1 MNMIKLLILED
12 NKYDAQL
19 LIEHLKRGTLTFE
32 YVVIEK
38 GSEIVDCI
46 NTNNPDIVL
55 SDFTLP
61 DTDGFSIIN
70 TVNRIDRHL
79 PVVIVTGS
87 IDEETA
93 VECIKAGASD
103 YILKENLVRLESAI
117 ISAIEKVKSQ
127 KWNEENNRLIQKS
140 EQIYRALFEEAAD
153 AIFIGD
159 YEGKFMMFNNSAI
172 SLTGFTQTELHDM
185 NMSELFA
192 DAQNMVLPLNYSDL
206 KKGISVLNER
216 LLVTKSG
223 DLIHVEMN
231 SQLLNAASFLCV
243 MRNISSRKKI
253 ESDIAEYQE
262 RLKSI
267 IEHSSNLFYAH
278 DIGGSFTYVSPQTAM
293 FFGCEP
299 DELIQKKELY
309 YPDCAVNKK
318 AKDHTKVA
326 IETGVAQSPFM
337 IELLKSDGT
346 KKWAEVHEAPVEKD
360 GKVTGVVG
368 ALVDITNWKL
378 TSERLIAS
386 EEKFRRLFEDAPDG
400 ILHVDIKGNV
410 LDCNTAFCS
419 LIGKAKTKIVGL
431 HIADVCE
438 SHELSLYSDNF
449 EKLKK
454 YSNITSEVPIISG
467 SGIPI
472 YTRRNASA
480 MYDENGE
487 FQGAIIHIH
496 DISEQKKAQRD
507 IQVREEQ
514 LTSLINASPD
524 NICFRDNMG
533 RWQLCNSANLKFF
546 SIENCDYFGKTT
558 EELIPLVPNL
568 KSVFEYSIKTDEKAW
583 AKKEVF
589 QDEHIVDVGDSE
601 RIFSVLKVP
610 LFYSDGS
617 RKAMIEIARDIT
629 VSRKIEMT
637 LRQSQKMEAIGLMAA
652 GIAHNF
658 NNIIQAIIGYVD
670 FAQAGLEIDTQRYND
685 ISEIK
690 KLVGK
695 ATSLTKEL
703 MAVGKDRFLH
713 KNEFLINDIIT
724 PLIGI
729 INHSSNS
736 VTIDYLPDDNLPL
749 VNADGSQIDQVLLNV
764 LFNARDAMPNGGIIT
779 LKTSFVVIDSAFCK
793 LNSWA
798 EVGRYICVSVADKGI
813 GMNEDVLSRIFEP
826 YFTTKSVDK
835 GTGLGLSVSF
845 GIISQHNGLV
855 NVESV
860 VDEGTTFNIY
870 LPVD

>member
-1 MNMIKLLILED
+1 MNMLKLLIIED
-12 NKYDAQL
+12 EKYDVDL
-19 LIEHLKRGTLTFE
+19 LIEHLSEGSLAFE
-32 YVVIEK
+32 YVVIERGK
-38 GSEIVDCI
+38 DIIDCI
-46 NTNNPDIVL
+46 NANNPDIIL

-70 TVNRIDRHL
+70 TVNNFDKYL
-79 PVVIVTGS
+79 PIIIVTGT
-87 IDEETA
+87 IGEETA

-103 YILKENLVRLESAI
+103 YILKGNLVRLESAI
-117 ISAIEKVKSQ
+117 ISAVEKAKSQ

-140 EQIYRALFEEAAD
+140 EQIHRALFEEAAD

-159 YEGKFMMFNNSAI
+159 YEGNFLMFNNSAVE
-172 SLTGFTQTELHDM
+172 LTGFSQSELQNM
-185 NMSELFA
+185 NMRELFTEE
-192 DAQNMVLPLNYSDL
+192 QNKILPLNYADL

-216 LLVTKSG
+216 LLYTKSG
-223 DLIHVEMN
+223 DLNHVEMN

-253 ESDIAEYQE
+253 ESEIVEYQQ

-278 DIGGSFTYVSPQTAM
+278 DTDGKMTYVSPQTSI

-299 DELIQKKELY
+299 DELIRKKDIF
-309 YPDCAVNKK
+309 YPDSIINKE
-318 AKDHTKVA
+318 AKDLTKVA
-326 IETGVAQSPFM
+326 IETGMPQRPFM
-337 IELLKSDGT
+337 VELVKSDGT
-346 KKWAEVHEAPVEKD
+346 RKWAEVHETPVKKD
-360 GKVTGVVG
+360 GKVTGIVG
-368 ALVDITNWKL
+368 ALVDITNWKN

-400 ILHVDIKGNV
+400 ILHVDIKGYV
-410 LDCNTAFCS
+410 LSCNAAFCS
-419 LIGKAKTKIVGL
+419 LIGKQKSQIIGE
-431 HIADVCE
+431 HIGDVCE

-454 YSNITSEVPIISG
+454 YGSITSEVPIISG
-467 SGIPI
+467 KGIPI

-480 MYDENGE
+480 MYDESGE
-487 FQGAIIHIH
+487 FQGAIIHVH

-524 NICFRDNMG
+524 NICFKDNMG
-533 RWQLCNSANLKFF
+533 RWQLCNTANLKYLNL
-546 SIENCDYFGKTT
+546 EGCDYFGKTI
-558 EELIPLVPNL
+558 EELIDTEPHL
-568 KSVFEYSIKTDEKAW
+568 KSIIEYSTLTDEKAW
-583 AKKEVF
+583 EKREIF
-589 QDEHIVDVGDSE
+589 QDEHVVDTPDGE
-601 RIFSVLKVP
+601 KIFSVLKVP
-610 LFYSDGS
+610 LFYNDGS
-617 RKAMIEIARDIT
+617 RKALIEICRDIT
-629 VSRKIEMT
+629 VSRKIEMS
-637 LRQSQKMEAIGLMAA
+637 LRQTQKMEAIGLMAA

-685 ISEIK
+685 IAEIK

-703 MAVGKDRFLH
+703 MAVGKERFLH
-713 KNEFLINDIIT
+713 KNEIMIDDVIT

-729 INHSSNS
+729 LCHSSKNIN
-736 VTIDYLPDDNLPL
+736 VNYLPANDLPL
-749 VNADGSQIDQVLLNV
+749 INADGSQIDQVLLNV
-764 LFNARDAMPNGGIIT
+764 LFNARDAMPDGGTIT
-779 LKTSFVVIDSAFCK
+779 LKTSYVAFDNAFCK

-798 EVGRYICVSVADKGI
+798 EVGNYICVSVVDEGI
-813 GMNEDVLSRIFEP
+813 GMNEEVLSRIFEP
-826 YFTTKSVDK
+826 YFTTKTMDK
-835 GTGLGLSVSF
+835 GTGLGLSASF
-845 GIISQHNGLV
+845 GIISQHNGLI

-860 VDEGTTFNIY
+860 VGEGTTFEVY